1 MAKISDTAKYPITT
15 PTTSDYFL
23 GTDNSDNKK
32 TVSFTIDAVKNLI
45 AQGIDASLLYM
56 SPSISDL
63 AAYSGDLNTAIVT
76 GDSSNFAISS
86 IAFSSNTSTI
96 TFSDNR
102 DLSEIME
109 DNFLFVYGCPNE
121 NNNGSFLIKSV
132 NNNLKTISVT
142 NVNGVSQETAGGKAN
157 APRFRDGLFTFASG
171 NLEGDGGTSITST
184 GRDGRWERVIGRS
197 DYIRLDWWNLNVPDH
212 TSIFQA
218 AFNYANADWNAGDP
232 QNSRTV
238 YIPNVASTTTSLRY
252 NLSNNSPIIIFCNV
266 ISDADARIV
275 YLPDLGSGIDAK
287 YASCFQIGVD
297 QMDMESNILAYASL
311 SGFAT
316 WGSVTSIA
324 ADTDAAY
331 GRIRIE
337 MNSDLYTPLLGVG
350 DFIQVRRSES
360 AYNNASFEI
369 ETIDSTNNY
378 IYGYYSKYNTT
389 VPSVSQAVADTSS
402 DIQAR
407 FRRASVEDSAQ
418 TANGYSI
425 VLPQI
430 FCGSNATYT
439 LSRNT
444 DYPLFSNRKNTAVVL
459 KQMRSCIVTFNRIW
473 YFQTAIRILGSD
485 SISAI
490 ENNLG
495 NIYYLGRFKDNGI
508 HIDASPNLNVGKG
521 NTGQSGTSKGGTC
534 NNNIFMGGYINS
546 TQYLSVS
553 YPASGSNL
561 TSITKNGDNV
571 TATFAVGIPTTD
583 DLQVGYMIQLRNN
596 NSSGN
601 DGVFTITAKSGLSV
615 TYVNPSGVVD
625 ASPIGQARVLYSD
638 LPNNHLLRS
647 FSNTSRVVG
656 RPDNNNFIGTIF
668 EDRGAICATQFE
680 LVGMRKT
687 CFIGCRYETGDSDY
701 PDSKNKPKMNFV
713 AADGNIFQNGTG
725 LENRVVTTSENSAGN
740 KFFSERD
747 YDIDVSD
754 ASSFRVIEYGEM
766 KVSGGLLS
774 VQNVGVRFPTL
785 EDEYAEDNTVYYSS
799 TASKLVY
806 KDGTGTVNN
815 LY

>member
-275 YLPDLGSGIDAK
+275 YLPNLDSGIDAK

-324 ADTDAAY
+324 ADTQQTY

-337 MNSDLYTPLLGVG
+337 MDSDLYPPSLVVG
-350 DFIQVRRSES
+350 DFIQVRRSEY

-389 VPSVSQAVADTSS
+389 IVPSVSQAVAGTSS

-407 FRRASVEDSAQ
+407 FRRASVEGVAE
-418 TANGYSI
+418 TANGYNI

-430 FCGSNATYT
+430 FCGSNASYT

-444 DYPLFSNRKNTAVVL
+444 DYPLFSNRKNTAVLL

-561 TSITKNGDNV
+561 TSITKSGDDV
-571 TATFAVGIPTTD
+571 TATFAAGSALTD
-583 DLQVGYMIQLRNN
+583 DLQVGYMIQLRN
-596 NSSGN
+596 SSGN
-601 DGVFTITAKSGLSV
+601 NGVFIITAKSGLSV
-615 TYVNPSGVVD
+615 TYVNPSGVAD
-625 ASPIGQARVLYSD
+625 ASPSGQARVLYSD

-647 FSNTSRVVG
+647 FSNTSRAVG

-701 PDSKNKPKMNFV
+701 PDSKKKPKMNFV

-747 YDIDVSD
+747 YDIDVSG
-754 ASSFRVIEYGEM
+754 ATNFRVIEYGEM

-799 TASKLVY
+799 TAGSLVY
-806 KDGTGTVNN
+806 KDVTGAVKN

>member
-23 GTDNSDNKK
+23 GTDTSDNKK

-45 AQGIDASLLYM
+45 AQGIDASLLYV

-63 AAYSGDLNTAIVT
+63 AAYSGDLNTALVT
-76 GDSSNFAISS
+76 EDGRGGTFVFVAGD
-86 IAFSSNTSTI
+86 
-96 TFSDNR
+96 
-102 DLSEIME
+102 L
-109 DNFLFVYGCPNE
+109 V
-121 NNNGSFLIKSV
+121 
-132 NNNLKTISVT
+132 
-142 NVNGVSQETAGGKAN
+142 
-157 APRFRDGLFTFASG
+157 
-171 NLEGDGGTSITST
+171 GDGGTSITST

-197 DYIRLDWWNLNVPDH
+197 DYIRLDWWDLDVDDH
-212 TSIFQA
+212 TSAFQA
-218 AFNYANADWNAGDP
+218 LFAYANADWDAGDP
-232 QNSRTV
+232 QNSRTA
-238 YIPNVASTTTSLRY
+238 YIPNLGSITTGVRY

-275 YLPDLGSGIDAK
+275 YLPDLDSGIDAK

-297 QMDMESNILAYASL
+297 QMDMEGNILAYASL

-337 MNSDLYTPLLGVG
+337 MNSDLYPPLLGVG

-369 ETIDSTNNY
+369 ETIDPTNNY

-389 VPSVSQAVADTSS
+389 EVLSVSQAVADTSS

-407 FRRASVEDSAQ
+407 FRRASVEGSAQ

-430 FCGSNATYT
+430 FCGSNASYT
-439 LSRNT
+439 PSRNT
-444 DYPLFSNRKNTAVVL
+444 DYPLFNNRKNTAVLL

-546 TQYLSVS
+546 TEYLSVS

-571 TATFAVGIPTTD
+571 TATFAAGIPTTD

-596 NSSGN
+596 NNSGN
-601 DGVFTITAKSGLSV
+601 NGVFTITAKSGLSV
-615 TYVNPSGVVD
+615 TYVNDSGVAD
-625 ASPIGQARVLYSD
+625 ASPSGQARVLYSD

-701 PDSKNKPKMNFV
+701 PDSKNTPKMNFV

-725 LENRVVTTSENSAGN
+725 LEVRDVTTSENSAGN

-754 ASSFRVIEYGEM
+754 ASNFRVIEYGEM

-774 VQNVGVRFPTL
+774 VQNVGVSFPTL
-785 EDEYAEDNTVYYSS
+785 EDADAENNTVYYSS